1 MEIGNLRIL
10 VIDQEIQIC
19 QLLKTRLS
27 RLGYDVSLAYNGKDA
42 LAIFIKESPDLV
54 ILEILL
60 PKLDGYSVF
69 HKIREI
75 SQVPIITVTALTSNP
90 VRILGL
96 ELGADEYIIKPFS
109 PKELE
114 ARIKSLLRRSK
125 HLVKNS
131 SSKPQK
137 IVKIGN
143 VIIDFNTRTIETKY
157 SKVKLTGIEYSL
169 LELLID
175 NAGKQLSRSKILNNV
190 WGYTPERYVDT
201 RIVDVH
207 ISRLRSKLELDPVNP
222 ELIITVRGIGYM
234 FRK

>member
-1 MEIGNLRIL
+1 MTRTKRERSPTKREIDDSESN
-10 VIDQEIQIC
+10 
-19 QLLKTRLS
+19 
-27 RLGYDVSLAYNGKDA
+27 
-42 LAIFIKESPDLV
+42 AIFRFFFLPFLLFFLSIV
-54 ILEILL
+54 I
-60 PKLDGYSVF
+60 
-69 HKIREI
+69 
-75 SQVPIITVTALTSNP
+75 
-90 VRILGL
+90 
-96 ELGADEYIIKPFS
+96 ELASIFKFS

-131 SSKPQK
+131 SSRPQK

-175 NAGKQLSRSKILNNV
+175 NPGKQLSRSKILNNV